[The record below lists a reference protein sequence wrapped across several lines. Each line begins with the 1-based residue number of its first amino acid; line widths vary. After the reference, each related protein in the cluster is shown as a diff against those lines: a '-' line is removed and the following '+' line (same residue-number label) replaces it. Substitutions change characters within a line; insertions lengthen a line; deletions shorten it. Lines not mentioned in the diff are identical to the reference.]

1 MKGRSLFGFTVGLV
15 ILSPGSLSR
24 PQSATAA
31 PAPIF
36 RPLIR
41 DIQNKLTRNLVFRLP
56 SNLPASATR
65 WGNPKIEFR
74 VDSDS
79 ATLGIKY
86 VGCERDYPPGGRGY
100 AINCIPFS
108 VSSSTLS
115 SQKYRERPKGNVFK
129 LNNNLQAYHFQGDGF
144 SIISWIQDG
153 IYFSIY
159 SPSVSYNELIQVA
172 RSMVNEPPIY
182 DIATA
187 NSRMAARRSPANG
200 RQTATGRSPATGGQM
215 ATGGSQNTERSLI
228 VAANSPSI
236 SGVTVEFGEFTK
248 EPNKRR
254 STYAFMVDRVNYKD
268 LSDGS
273 IVLSCVVWNLGFGD
287 GVMEVRNARG
297 ELVEV
302 RGIDGMRNPTSVV
315 SFPIEYAQRLWE
327 FVNEPK
333 PDGLGFLGDPTSSFV
348 GTSKKTEIKN
358 IVIPPGGALRLTKNG
373 ENAVKYN
380 LAKGVMDILFDK
392 GLPKIFE
399 NNSYKVRLLSAIYLK
414 IQQERI
420 GSLAKDGAFIT
431 WQDTTRAFA
440 TGSWIDEE
448 TRDKLAEIGIN
459 VLAEELPKYALERVE
474 QQALQQAQ
482 RLIAKKVSFWIE
494 ATEAFTKNSNFVMQW
509 YDLSMAQ
516 RVDPKKSEI
525 IFITQEGN

>member
-1 MKGRSLFGFTVGLV
+1 MKGRSLFNFTVGLV
-15 ILSPGSLSR
+15 ILSAGELSR
-24 PQSATAA
+24 IQSATAA
-31 PAPIF
+31 PAPAF
-36 RPLIR
+36 RPIVR
-41 DIQNKLTRNLVFRLP
+41 DIQNRLPRGMVMRLPAFINFRNITTVYPILEPYESGRFRISLTSEPGCRGRYCELGYIAGIRRDSYYGSSDWEWARTEQKTGTSITLRRGVRGVYINVIRGGAVIWEQDGLVFIVSL
-56 SNLPASATR
+56 
-65 WGNPKIEFR
+65 GGDKQKII
-74 VDSDS
+74 D
-79 ATLGIKY
+79 T
-86 VGCERDYPPGGRGY
+86 
-100 AINCIPFS
+100 AIS
-108 VSSSTLS
+108 M
-115 SQKYRERPKGNVFK
+115 
-129 LNNNLQAYHFQGDGF
+129 A
-144 SIISWIQDG
+144 
-153 IYFSIY
+153 
-159 SPSVSYNELIQVA
+159 NE
-172 RSMVNEPPIY
+172 SPIY
-182 DIATA
+182 DIARS
-187 NSRMAARRSPANG
+187 NSQIATGRSPSTGGQIAAGRSPANG
-200 RQTATGRSPATGGQM
+200 GET
-215 ATGGSQNTERSLI
+215 ATGGSQNTERTLI